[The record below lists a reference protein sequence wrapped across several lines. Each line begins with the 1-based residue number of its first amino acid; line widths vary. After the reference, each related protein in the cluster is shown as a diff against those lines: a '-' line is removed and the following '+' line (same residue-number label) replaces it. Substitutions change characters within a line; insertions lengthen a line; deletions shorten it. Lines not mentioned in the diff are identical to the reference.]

1 MLGEYKELPRANLR
15 HVPKDI
21 PKAMQKAAKDSSPPG
36 ITKQWPTLLMIKL
49 GRITMHRFTEALEP
63 FGIRPRHVA
72 ALIELRDHG
81 ELSQQSLCGQL
92 HLDPT
97 NLVAILNEL
106 EQRGYATRRR
116 DPQDRRR
123 HIVEISKKGL
133 AVLEKVSEVMDGV
146 EDDLLDGLDPAQRE
160 HLSGLLTAMW
170 DRSGGYE
177 AWSQV
182 AAEADDKAAA

>member
-1 MLGEYKELPRANLR
+1 MVSKHQGLARASFWP
-15 HVPKDI
+15 VPTHTRETDR
-21 PKAMQKAAKDSSPPG
+21 PG
-36 ITKQWPTLLMIKL
+36 IAKQWPMLLMIKL

-81 ELSQQSLCGQL
+81 QLTQQALCGQL

-116 DPQDRRR
+116 DPEDRRR
-123 HIVEISKKGL
+123 HLVEVSKRGI
-133 AVLEKVSEVMDGV
+133 AVIEKVSAVMDGV
-146 EDDLLDGLDPAQRE
+146 EDELLDGFEPAQRE
-160 HLSGLLTAMW
+160 QLEGLLTSMW
-170 DRSGGYE
+170 ERSGGYE

-182 AAEADDKAAA
+182 AAADADGTAA

>member
-1 MLGEYKELPRANLR
+1 MRAKFVR
-15 HVPKDI
+15 VTKDTRE
-21 PKAMQKAAKDSSPPG
+21 STPPG
-36 ITKQWPTLLMIKL
+36 IAKQWPTLLMIKL

-72 ALIELRDHG
+72 ALIELRDRG
-81 ELSQQSLCGQL
+81 QLTQQALCGQL

-116 DPQDRRR
+116 DPEDRRR
-123 HIVEISKKGL
+123 HLVEVSKRGI
-133 AVLEKVSEVMDGV
+133 AVIEKVSAVMDGV
-146 EDDLLDGLDPAQRE
+146 EDELLNGFEPAQRE
-160 HLSGLLTAMW
+160 QLEGLLTSMW
-170 DRSGGYE
+170 ERSGGYA

-182 AAEADDKAAA
+182 AAADADDKAA

>member
-1 MLGEYKELPRANLR
+1 MIGR
-15 HVPKDI
+15 HQGFARGNFRCVPKDTRE
-21 PKAMQKAAKDSSPPG
+21 STRPG
-36 ITKQWPTLLMIKL
+36 IAQQWPTLLMIKL
-49 GRITMHRFTEALEP
+49 GRITTHRFTEALEP

-72 ALIELRDHG
+72 ALIELRDRG

-106 EQRGYATRRR
+106 EEKGFATRRR
-116 DPQDRRR
+116 DPEDRRR
-123 HIVEISKKGL
+123 HLVEVSRKGT

-146 EDDLLDGLDPAQRE
+146 EDDLLDGLDPAERKQLE
-160 HLSGLLTAMW
+160 GLLTSIW
-170 DRSGGYE
+170 ERSGGYE

-182 AAEADDKAAA
+182 AAQSDDKAA

>member
-1 MLGEYKELPRANLR
+1 MIDLHKESMRGNVRSVSKVTKESA
-15 HVPKDI
+15 
-21 PKAMQKAAKDSSPPG
+21 PPG
-36 ITKQWPTLLMIKL
+36 IAKQWPTLLLIKL

-72 ALIELRDHG
+72 ALIELRDRG

-123 HIVEISKKGL
+123 HLVEVSKKGL
-133 AVLEKVSEVMDGV
+133 AVIDKVSEAMDRV
-146 EDDLLDGLDPAQRE
+146 EAELLGGLEPADRRRVE
-160 HLSGLLTAMW
+160 GLLISLW
-170 DRSGGYE
+170 QRSGGYE

-182 AAEADDKAAA
+182 AADAEEKAA

>member
-1 MLGEYKELPRANLR
+1 VATETRETDR
-15 HVPKDI
+15 
-21 PKAMQKAAKDSSPPG
+21 PG
-36 ITKQWPTLLMIKL
+36 IAKHWPMLLMIKL

-81 ELSQQSLCGQL
+81 QLTQQALCGQL

-116 DPQDRRR
+116 DPEDRRR
-123 HIVEISKKGL
+123 HLVEVSKRGI
-133 AVLEKVSEVMDGV
+133 AVIEKVSAVMDGV
-146 EDDLLDGLDPAQRE
+146 EDELLDGFEPAERE
-160 HLSGLLTAMW
+160 QLEGLLTSMW
-170 DRSGGYE
+170 ERSGGYE

-182 AAEADDKAAA
+182 AAADADDKAA